1 MLLNPMGSPKFS
13 VIIITRNR
21 ASLLPRVLESVINQ
35 DYEKEKYEIIV
46 VDNNSDDNTT
56 SIVEGFKREFPN
68 KIHYAFEPKIGMSN
82 ARNRGVETA
91 KGEILLFID
100 DDAIAST
107 DWVTNHNNLYQSF
120 PDIVA
125 TGGKIELTFI
135 SKRPKWISEELLVSL
150 GYLDLSHME
159 TIISFPYHPFGVN
172 FSVKKEQLI
181 KLKGF
186 FEELENYND
195 EKAFFY
201 KLYLNNYKVGYSPK
215 ASVYHQ
221 IPASRLRK
229 QIFVKR
235 GIKQGIS
242 NIKFISIFDPIRI
255 PRFTNE
261 LSKLLLDGLIIIR
274 NILFY
279 RDKYSFAQIY
289 YLCIRWGEI
298 LGIIDWRIRK
308 NECRSYRHSNGQS
321 QSPLGV

>member
-1 MLLNPMGSPKFS
+1 MDSPKFS

-21 ASLLPRVLESVINQ
+21 ASFLPRVLESVINQ

-46 VDNNSDDNTT
+46 VDNNSSDSTT
-56 SIVEGFKREFPN
+56 SIVERFKRRCPN
-68 KIHYAFEPKIGMSN
+68 RICYAFEPKIGMSN
-82 ARNRGVETA
+82 ARNRGAETA

-107 DWVTNHNNLYQSF
+107 NWLTNHGHLYQSF

-135 SKRPKWISEELLVSL
+135 SKKPKWISEELLVTL
-150 GYLDLSHME
+150 GYLDLSHKE

-186 FEELENYND
+186 RGELKSYND

-201 KLYLNNYKVGYSPK
+201 KLYLNKYKVGYSPR
-215 ASVYHQ
+215 ALVYHQ
-221 IPASRLRK
+221 IPTSRLRK
-229 QIFVKR
+229 VFFIKR
-235 GIKQGIS
+235 GIKQGIG
-242 NIKFISIFDPIRI
+242 NIKFNSIFDPIRI
-255 PRFTNE
+255 PRFK
-261 LSKLLLDGLIIIR
+261 SKLNRLLLEWLIIIR

-279 RDKYSFAQIY
+279 RDKYSFTQMY
-289 YLCIRWGEI
+289 YLCIRWGE
-298 LGIIDWRIRK
+298 LFGIIMRRFAT
-308 NECRSYRHSNGQS
+308 NEYRSYSDADETS
-321 QSPLGV
+321 